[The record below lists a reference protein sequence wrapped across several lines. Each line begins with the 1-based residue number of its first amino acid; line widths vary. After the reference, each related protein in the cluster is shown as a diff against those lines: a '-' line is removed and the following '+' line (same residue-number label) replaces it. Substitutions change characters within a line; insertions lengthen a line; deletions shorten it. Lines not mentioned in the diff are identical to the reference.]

1 MSYRLLCV
9 HKLSLEASAG
19 FTRVILLRER
29 PIANPVR
36 RVAELGEF
44 L

>member
-1 MSYRLLCV
+1 MSYQLLYV
-9 HKLSLEASAG
+9 HKLSLEAGAG
-19 FTRVILLRER
+19 FTMISLLRER